1 MNAESFR
8 AHCLS
13 KAAVT
18 EGTPFGP
25 EDIVFKVAG
34 KMFAILALEEVP
46 PRVNLKCDPDL
57 ALELRDRYEQVEPG
71 YHMNKKHWNTVVLDG
86 VIPEREV
93 RNMID
98 HSYEL
103 VVQSLPKAK
112 RKKLEK

>member
-8 AHCLS
+8 AYCLG
-13 KAAVT
+13 KAAAT

-86 VIPEREV
+86 VIPEREI
-93 RNMID
+93 RKMID
-98 HSYEL
+98 HSYDL

-112 RKKLEK
+112 RR